1 MSAPTDGLS
10 LLALLTTPQGALLKV
25 APLEVAANVFTALAI
40 FLAGRNNVHTWWTGI
55 VGTALFGVLFGLTHL
70 YADVALQL
78 FFVVTGILGWWKWVR
93 GDHGEPLPITHATRA
108 SLAWGIPLGIAAT
121 AAYGAMLH
129 FYTQAYAPF
138 LDSTVLVFSIIGQ
151 ILMMQ
156 RRVENWAF
164 WLLVNTIA
172 VPLYFSRGLHL
183 TALLYAAFW
192 INAIVSWRNWRRL
205 ARAAAP
211 HHLPPTESHHA

>member
-1 MSAPTDGLS
+1 MAFEGQWMAALSAELAALS
-10 LLALLTTPQGALLKV
+10 
-25 APLEVAANVFTALAI
+25 PLELAANVFTAVAI
-40 FLAGRNNVHTWWTGI
+40 VLAGRNNVHTWWTGI
-55 VGTALFGVLFGLTHL
+55 VGTALFAILFGRSHL
-70 YADVALQL
+70 YADVALQI
-78 FFVVTGILGWWKWVR
+78 FFVVTGIVGWWKWLR
-93 GDHGEPLPITHATRA
+93 GDHGEPLPITHATPA
-108 SLAWGIPLGIAAT
+108 NLAWTVPVGVVAT

-129 FYTQAYAPF
+129 FYTRAYSPF

-183 TALLYAAFW
+183 TSLLYAGFW
-192 INAIVSWRNWRRL
+192 INAIVSWRAWHRL
-205 ARAAAP
+205 AAKPQAP
-211 HHLPPTESHHA
+211 TLSLSTESPQA